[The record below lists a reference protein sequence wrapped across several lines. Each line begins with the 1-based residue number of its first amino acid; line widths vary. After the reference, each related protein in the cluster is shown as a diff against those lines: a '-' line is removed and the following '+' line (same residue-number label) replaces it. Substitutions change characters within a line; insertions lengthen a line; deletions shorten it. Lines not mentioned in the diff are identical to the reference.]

1 MRSWEEELEVPEVF
15 YQQWPVDDRCYEWDE
30 AKSSLN
36 AKKHR
41 VRFADA
47 VGVFARYVATGMDFL
62 GRFLTVVYTYRPD
75 TIRLISAR
83 RATKRER
90 ETYEEGRY

>member
-1 MRSWEEELEVPEVF
+1 MGR
-15 YQQWPVDDRCYEWDE
+15 
-30 AKSSLN
+30 AKASLN

-47 VGVFARYVATGMDFL
+47 VGVFEDEAALSREDLGSEGERRFVGTGVDFL
-62 GRFLTVVYTYRPD
+62 GRVLTLVYTYRPD

-90 ETYEEGRY
+90 ETYEEGHY